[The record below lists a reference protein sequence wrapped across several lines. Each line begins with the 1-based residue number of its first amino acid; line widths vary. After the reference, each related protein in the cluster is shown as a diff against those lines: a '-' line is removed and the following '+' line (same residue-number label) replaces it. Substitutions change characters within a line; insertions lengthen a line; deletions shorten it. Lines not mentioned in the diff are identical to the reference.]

1 EGVLI
6 IAILGLIFE
15 APYNPISLIAHILL
29 LVGYATKNHRF
40 YYFYVVLAI
49 ISCVFLVLAVI
60 SCIVS
65 LVQLSRKKYPDYAW
79 KEYGYNDSAD
89 IGKGMFR
96 TIKRRLSREG

>member
-40 YYFYVVLAI
+40 YYFYVVLAV
-49 ISCVFLVLAVI
+49 ISCVFLVLVAI

-89 IGKGMFR
+89 I
-96 TIKRRLSREG
+96 